1 MTTETKS
8 RQRAQDGRGGAAP
21 AGSKSSAGPSWR
33 APRLQNLPLRT
44 EIGRALRQIMT
55 GSTAIH
61 VDYAG
66 LELRLVADLVRGG
79 GR

>member
-1 MTTETKS
+1 MTSETKS
-8 RQRAQDGRGGAAP
+8 HQRAQDARGGLVA
-21 AGSKSSAGPSWR
+21 AGSKSGAGPSWR

-44 EIGRALRQIMT
+44 EIGRLLRQIVV

-66 LELRLVADLVRGG
+66 LELRLASDLVRGG